1 MQRPRA
7 GVPGD
12 AAFFAAN
19 DLLPRLTI
27 EVGGQR
33 FHATE
38 PFRGPDG
45 RVSVVAFQ
53 ETSEGL
59 FVPRTFYLS
68 GEHGVWRAAI
78 AMAGGLISKGPMRLH
93 CGRDE
98 VAPEQMME
106 QGLSV
111 ETQFINESAVDLGAE
126 MQGILSR
133 WASVRGVRAV
143 DQATMERAF
152 YGHLEQG
159 YFLEPGVEF
168 GAFVTRPDV
177 ERALLGNENAIPE
190 HLQPDLATGPL
201 DTWSVDSHVYGRLEG
216 ATYLS
221 RDGSVTYVVLRDPQ
235 GRVFVPSIQ
244 DAKVGLTPFGTR
256 WSAYETTLS
265 STPMVH
271 GARNYVANDNYINAL
286 NRMFQ

>member
-1 MQRPRA
+1 VQRPRA

-143 DQATMERAF
+143 DQ
-152 YGHLEQG
+152 
-159 YFLEPGVEF
+159 
-168 GAFVTRPDV
+168 
-177 ERALLGNENAIPE
+177 
-190 HLQPDLATGPL
+190 
-201 DTWSVDSHVYGRLEG
+201 GRRGE
-216 ATYLS
+216 S
-221 RDGSVTYVVLRDPQ
+221 C
-235 GRVFVPSIQ
+235 
-244 DAKVGLTPFGTR
+244 
-256 WSAYETTLS
+256 
-265 STPMVH
+265 
-271 GARNYVANDNYINAL
+271 L
-286 NRMFQ
+286 NRKTSPIVSRLASLDELTLPPQAGEDLLRGDAGPYRSSSGL